1 MKVTWLEHTIQNSS
15 VAGTPVKF
23 RSNRT
28 SPKTNLREILWWEV
42 GFYRVP
48 VAIIVSIHSMYN
60 FTIFTSCAIPKEP
73 IWFNLYRFISCL
85 DISIKMSLLVIE
97 PAYSENKVNTFG
109 LPMPYIQHQF
119 KSIFESHSESLFKA
133 ALPGLIHLWPIAGNT
148 MYNMSI

>member
-1 MKVTWLEHTIQNSS
+1 MKVTWPEHIIQNSS
-15 VAGTPVKF
+15 AAGTPVTF

-48 VAIIVSIHSMYN
+48 VAIIVSIHCMYN
-60 FTIFTSCAIPKEP
+60 FTIFTS
-73 IWFNLYRFISCL
+73 WFNLYRLISCL
-85 DISIKMSLLVIE
+85 NISLKMSLLVIE

-119 KSIFESHSESLFKA
+119 KSLFESHSESHIKS
-133 ALPGLIHLWPIAGNT
+133 ALPGLIQMWPIAANL